1 MMSPDLGADMILG
14 EHASLQALRA
24 VVPSLCPLSLGFGK
38 LSLSSNYFLLTEFLD
53 VNAQTSEM
61 GSGLSFA
68 QKLAKLHSAPVPT
81 PEGHNQVMF
90 GFPITT
96 YAGRTKQDNTF
107 RRSWAKFY
115 AENRLRTIS
124 KLIEQAHGTDDELRM
139 WIERTA
145 AEIVPKL
152 LGNGH
157 LGGRKGISPALVH
170 GDLWSGN
177 KARGRLGGKGGVE
190 DVAFD
195 ASCCYAHSEYELG
208 LMRMFGGFSAGFF
221 SEYHRLIPKT
231 SPQNEYED
239 RMKLYQL

>member
-1 MMSPDLGADMILG
+1 MSG
-14 EHASLQALRA
+14 H
-24 VVPSLCPLSLGFGK
+24 
-38 LSLSSNYFLLTEFLD
+38 FLLTEFID
-53 VNAQTSEM
+53 INAQSQET

-68 QKLAKLHSAPVPT
+68 QKLVALQSGPVP
-81 PEGHNQVMF
+81 PPGGHEQAMS

-96 YAGRTKQDNTF
+96 YAERTRQDYSF
-107 RRSWAKFY
+107 RRSWAKFD

-124 KLIEQAHGTDDELRM
+124 RLIEQALGKDNELRM

-157 LGGRKGISPALVH
+157 LRGKKGISPVLVH

-177 KARGRLGGKGGVE
+177 KTGGRVGGKGRIE
-190 DVAFD
+190 DVEYD
-195 ASCCYAHSEYELG
+195 ASCCHAHSEYELG
-208 LMRMFGGFSAGFF
+208 LMRTFGGLSTGFF

-231 SPQNEYED
+231 SLQNEYED